1 MCIRDRIKAVITIL
15 IILLIVGVYYFF
27 TTQRRT
33 SVEDTVELTEIQKLI
48 TKNLDTN
55 YPATPREVVKYYNR
69 ILECFYDDTYTDDEL
84 ESLADQARKL
94 LDDELLENN
103 PRDQYL
109 SDLKA
114 DIEDYH
120 NKSKTIR
127 SSNVCDSN
135 DAVSYTHLDVYK
147 RQYQVIVPS
156 MKSILQ
162 CLVCFNMPF
171 TIVKGL
177 FSVVITFLVYKH
189 ISPILKGANR

>member
-1 MCIRDRIKAVITIL
+1 MKKSGVIKAVITIL

-69 ILECFYDDTYTDDEL
+69 ILECLYDDTYT
-84 ESLADQARKL
+84 
-94 LDDELLENN
+94 DDELLENN

-135 DAVSYTHLDVYK
+135 DVVYQTVDGRECAYVTASYFMNENNSFDRTNEMYVLRKDDDGDWKILVF
-147 RQYQVIVPS
+147 YQVEGDS
-156 MKSILQ
+156 SDEQ
-162 CLVCFNMPF
+162 
-171 TIVKGL
+171 
-177 FSVVITFLVYKH
+177 
-189 ISPILKGANR
+189 

>member
-1 MCIRDRIKAVITIL
+1 MKKSGVIKAVITIL
-15 IILLIVGVYYFF
+15 IILLIVGAYYFF

-48 TKNLDTN
+48 TKNLDAN

-109 SDLKA
+109 SRP
-114 DIEDYH
+114 ESGY
-120 NKSKTIR
+120 
-127 SSNVCDSN
+127 
-135 DAVSYTHLDVYK
+135 
-147 RQYQVIVPS
+147 
-156 MKSILQ
+156 
-162 CLVCFNMPF
+162 
-171 TIVKGL
+171 
-177 FSVVITFLVYKH
+177 
-189 ISPILKGANR
+189 

>member
-1 MCIRDRIKAVITIL
+1 MKKSGVIKAVITIL

-69 ILECFYDDTYTDDEL
+69 IL
-84 ESLADQARKL
+84 
-94 LDDELLENN
+94 
-103 PRDQYL
+103 

-135 DAVSYTHLDVYK
+135 DVVYQTVDGRECAYVTASYFMNENNSFDRTNEMYVLRKDDDGDWKILVF
-147 RQYQVIVPS
+147 YQVEGDS
-156 MKSILQ
+156 SDEQ
-162 CLVCFNMPF
+162 
-171 TIVKGL
+171 
-177 FSVVITFLVYKH
+177 
-189 ISPILKGANR
+189 

>member
-1 MCIRDRIKAVITIL
+1 MKKSGVIKAVITIL

-84 ESLADQARKL
+84 ESLADRARKL

-103 PRDQYL
+103 PRI
-109 SDLKA
+109 S
-114 DIEDYH
+114 IFPTE
-120 NKSKTIR
+120 
-127 SSNVCDSN
+127 
-135 DAVSYTHLDVYK
+135 K
-147 RQYQVIVPS
+147 R
-156 MKSILQ
+156 
-162 CLVCFNMPF
+162 
-171 TIVKGL
+171 
-177 FSVVITFLVYKH
+177 
-189 ISPILKGANR
+189 ILKITTTNQKRFAAAMSATAMMWCIRRWTGECAYVTASYFMNENNSFDRTNEMYVLRKR

>member
-1 MCIRDRIKAVITIL
+1 MKKSGVIKAVITIL
-15 IILLIVGVYYFF
+15 IILLIVGAYYFF

-48 TKNLDTN
+48 TKNLDAN

-135 DAVSYTHLDVYK
+135 DVVYQTVDGRECAYVTASYFMNENNSFDRTNEMYVLRKDDDGDWKILVF
-147 RQYQVIVPS
+147 YQEEGDS
-156 MKSILQ
+156 SDEQ
-162 CLVCFNMPF
+162 
-171 TIVKGL
+171 
-177 FSVVITFLVYKH
+177 
-189 ISPILKGANR
+189 

>member
-1 MCIRDRIKAVITIL
+1 MKKSGVIKAVITIL
-15 IILLIVGVYYFF
+15 IILLIVGAYYFF

-103 PRDQYL
+103 PR
-109 SDLKA
+109 
-114 DIEDYH
+114 
-120 NKSKTIR
+120 
-127 SSNVCDSN
+127 
-135 DAVSYTHLDVYK
+135 
-147 RQYQVIVPS
+147 
-156 MKSILQ
+156 
-162 CLVCFNMPF
+162 
-171 TIVKGL
+171 
-177 FSVVITFLVYKH
+177 
-189 ISPILKGANR
+189 ILKITTTNQKRFAAAMSATAMMWCIRRWTGESALM

>member
-1 MCIRDRIKAVITIL
+1 MKKAFRIGISIVICVGLVCGYYYYLSHKNAKSAEDAQDKTTEVEKIIERDFDK
-15 IILLIVGVYYFF
+15 
-27 TTQRRT
+27 
-33 SVEDTVELTEIQKLI
+33 K
-48 TKNLDTN
+48 
-55 YPATPREVVKYYNR
+55 YPKTPREVVKWYNR
-69 ILECFYDDTYTDDEL
+69 IITAFYGEEYTDEEL

-135 DAVSYTHLDVYK
+135 DVVYQTVDGRECAYVTASYFMNENNSFDRTNEMYVLRKDDDGDWKILVF
-147 RQYQVIVPS
+147 YQVEGDS
-156 MKSILQ
+156 SDEQ
-162 CLVCFNMPF
+162 
-171 TIVKGL
+171 
-177 FSVVITFLVYKH
+177 
-189 ISPILKGANR
+189 

>member
-1 MCIRDRIKAVITIL
+1 MKKSGVIKAVITIL
-15 IILLIVGVYYFF
+15 IILLIVGAYYFF

-48 TKNLDTN
+48 TKNLDAN

-94 LDDELLENN
+94 LD
-103 PRDQYL
+103 
-109 SDLKA
+109 
-114 DIEDYH
+114 

-135 DAVSYTHLDVYK
+135 DVVYQTVDGRECAYVTASYFMNENNSFDRTNEMYVLRKDDDGDWKILVF
-147 RQYQVIVPS
+147 YQVEGDS
-156 MKSILQ
+156 SDEQ
-162 CLVCFNMPF
+162 
-171 TIVKGL
+171 
-177 FSVVITFLVYKH
+177 
-189 ISPILKGANR
+189 

>member
-1 MCIRDRIKAVITIL
+1 M
-15 IILLIVGVYYFF
+15 
-27 TTQRRT
+27 
-33 SVEDTVELTEIQKLI
+33 EDTVELTEIQKLI

-120 NKSKTIR
+120 NNQKRFVAAMSATAMMWCIR
-127 SSNVCDSN
+127 RWTGES
-135 DAVSYTHLDVYK
+135 AL
-147 RQYQVIVPS
+147 
-156 MKSILQ
+156 M
-162 CLVCFNMPF
+162 
-171 TIVKGL
+171 
-177 FSVVITFLVYKH
+177 
-189 ISPILKGANR
+189 

>member
-1 MCIRDRIKAVITIL
+1 MKKSGVIKAVITIL

-135 DAVSYTHLDVYK
+135 DVVYQTVDG
-147 RQYQVIVPS
+147 RE
-156 MKSILQ
+156 
-162 CLVCFNMPF
+162 C
-171 TIVKGL
+171 
-177 FSVVITFLVYKH
+177 
-189 ISPILKGANR
+189 A